1 MNVRF
6 LSRASK
12 ELVEAVD
19 FYDEQRPGLGNELVS
34 ELDSTLSMVE
44 SFPTAWPIV
53 RNDVRRALLA
63 RFPYGVLYRVSD
75 NEITIA
81 AFMDLRRDPKDIDTV

>member
-6 LSRASK
+6 LSRAST
-12 ELVEAVD
+12 ELVEAVG

-34 ELDSTLSMVE
+34 ELDFTLSIVK

-53 RNDVRRALLA
+53 RNDIRRALLA

-81 AFMDLRRDPKDIDTV
+81 AFMDLRRDPSDVDNI